1 MISIII
7 PVYNVSQYLD
17 ECLKSVS
24 AQTYT
29 DWECILID
37 DGSTDDSGEICERW
51 CRADPRFKVVH
62 QANAGVSAARNKG
75 IDLAQGDYITFIDS
89 DDWVDADYLSV
100 LYNHCFNAELVV
112 SGIIIHDAEDNIKK
126 QQPKES
132 RVTTIS
138 SESYLFDD
146 LISQQL
152 LHGPTSKLYKALI
165 IKASNTIFPIGK
177 SFGEDLEFN
186 FSFLNYVTQLSCIR
200 YSGYHYRKSVLNSL
214 SSKFREDQFFN
225 DFHQWSIQEHFYSS
239 RGLLSTDCE
248 KWLYR
253 RLWGQTYDGIF
264 LFSKLSCPRLSYIQ
278 NILALPNMK
287 KMKEYKDVFE
297 CSKWIKCAITNR
309 CSILFYLYF
318 KFKRLLCK

>member
-112 SGIIIHDAEDNIKK
+112 SGIAIHDADNNIKR
-126 QQPKES
+126 QEPKES
-132 RVTTIS
+132 RITTIP

-146 LISQQL
+146 LICQQL
-152 LHGPTSKLYKALI
+152 LYGPFSKLYKTLT

-186 FSFLNYVTQLSCIR
+186 FSFLNYVTRLSCIK

-225 DFHQWSIQEHFYSS
+225 DFYQWSIQEQFYSS
-239 RGLLSTDCE
+239 RGLLSTDSE
-248 KWLYR
+248 RWLYR

-264 LFSKLSCPRLSYIQ
+264 LFPKLSIQSLSYIQ
-278 NILALPNMK
+278 NVLALPNMK
-287 KMKEYKDVFE
+287 KMREYKYVFD
-297 CSKWIKCAITNR
+297 CPQWIKFAIITR

-318 KFKRLLCK
+318 TFKRILCK